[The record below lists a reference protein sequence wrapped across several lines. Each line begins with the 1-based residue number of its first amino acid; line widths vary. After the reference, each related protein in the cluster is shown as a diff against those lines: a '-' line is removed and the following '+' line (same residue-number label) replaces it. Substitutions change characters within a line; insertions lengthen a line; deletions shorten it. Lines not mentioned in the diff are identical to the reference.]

1 MKQLIWLLSLCC
13 IMQLHGQNAAEATTA
28 APKNAIVQPTI
39 MVIPFT
45 RDKEDVRKVLD
56 MDGDRRLAIAK
67 VKEAF
72 DNRGFS
78 TIDFVAKLKETE
90 TRQVFTSEN
99 LTDIKTQ
106 IIEFSGAEIYIEVD
120 VQKQYSGTGNSANVV
135 LTGYDAST
143 GASLANKVAMSE
155 KFHTQDFA
163 RLINRA
169 VEATM
174 EDFLNVLQGKFT
186 DIVENGR
193 LVAIEFD
200 IAADSDLRMSTDIPG
215 QSMAL
220 SDVLEIWI
228 EEKALNGNYH
238 LQGSSDVKV
247 IFDQVRVPFR
257 DKNGNNISTS
267 KFSLD
272 VLRFCTSLQK
282 PGNAGKL
289 QVKRQVKGN
298 TIFITLS

>member
-1 MKQLIWLLSLCC
+1 MKQLIWLLSLSCLV
-13 IMQLHGQNAAEATTA
+13 QLQGQNAADGTTT

-67 VKEAF
+67 IKEAF
-72 DNRGFS
+72 DTRGFS

-90 TRQVFTSEN
+90 ARQAFTSEN

-120 VQKQYSGTGNSANVV
+120 VQKQYSGTGNSVNVI
-135 LTGYDAST
+135 LAGYDAST
-143 GASLANKVAMSE
+143 GTSLVNKVAMSE
-155 KFHTQDFA
+155 KFNTTDFG

-169 VEATM
+169 VDATM
-174 EDFLNVLQGKFT
+174 EDFLNVLQSKFT

-193 LVAIEFD
+193 LIAIEFD
-200 IAADSDLRMSTDIPG
+200 LAADTDLRMSTEIPG

-220 SDVLEIWI
+220 SDVIEIWM

-238 LQGSSDVKV
+238 LQGTSDVKM
-247 IFDQVRVPFR
+247 IFDQVRVAFR

-267 KFSLD
+267 KFSLEL
-272 VLRFCTSLQK
+272 LRFCLTLQK
-282 PGNAGKL
+282 PGNAGKV